1 MHIYHTLITGNT
13 IGQVENLLYDT
24 KFTITGVGV
33 YSKCDLLDYINDD
46 FLPLRTNVMWEMNR
60 SAKLAEYLSD
70 HVLK

>member
-1 MHIYHTLITGNT
+1 MHIYPTLIIWTT
-13 IGQVENLLYDT
+13 IGQVETFYNT